1 MITLLTKPY
10 TQLIP
15 IIDLIF
21 VFLCNA
27 FGRIYLLSCLYFGML
42 MVVEGGEPM
51 WRRVIITFD
60 LLIILK
66 IMMNQRN
73 ISFQGLMGELLQ
85 MK

>member
-1 MITLLTKPY
+1 
-10 TQLIP
+10 
-15 IIDLIF
+15 
-21 VFLCNA
+21 
-27 FGRIYLLSCLYFGML
+27 